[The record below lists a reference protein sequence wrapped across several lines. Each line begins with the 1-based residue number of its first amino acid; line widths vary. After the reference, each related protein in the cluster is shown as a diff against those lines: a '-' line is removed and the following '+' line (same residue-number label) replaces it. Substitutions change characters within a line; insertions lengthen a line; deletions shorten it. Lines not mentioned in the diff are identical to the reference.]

1 VTDSI
6 HCYDEWIKVEK
17 ACDDQS
23 SSLSAATIVSR
34 LGDRDVQT
42 GDCWR
47 SKLARD
53 GILVDDHSA
62 LVSGLRLLHQSP
74 R

>member
-1 VTDSI
+1 
-6 HCYDEWIKVEK
+6 
-17 ACDDQS
+17 
-23 SSLSAATIVSR
+23 
-34 LGDRDVQT
+34 VQT

-47 SKLARD
+47 SKLAGD

-62 LVSGLRLLHQSP
+62 LVSSLRLLHQSP

>member
-1 VTDSI
+1 MSGFK
-6 HCYDEWIKVEK
+6 WEK
-17 ACDDQS
+17 LVRTS
-23 SSLSAATIVSR
+23 PTLPAATIVSR
-34 LGDRDVQT
+34 LGDRDMQT

-47 SKLARD
+47 SKLAGD

-62 LVSGLRLLHQSP
+62 VVSGLRLLHQSP